1 MSPCQRE
8 RLPCRLSRRERVQET
23 ALGGCLKEQD
33 AEGSFRAGML
43 NGACRAVRQS
53 AAYRPVGV
61 LDLSPLQDSAFA
73 G

>member
-43 NGACRAVRQS
+43 NGACRAVRYLRHI
-53 AAYRPVGV
+53 AR
-61 LDLSPLQDSAFA
+61 
-73 G
+73 